1 MIEGSKY
8 CSDVMK
14 KHLNKEIVITNKDNE
29 YFPNSTKCWIC
40 DDDYI
45 DTNVKVRDY
54 FHITRTYSALHLEIV
69 ISMLNSIIK
78 FCSYLTL

>member
-8 CSDVMK
+8 YSDVMK
-14 KHLNKEIVITNKDNE
+14 KHLNKEIVMTNKDNE

-45 DTNVKVRDY
+45 DTNVK
-54 FHITRTYSALHLEIV
+54 
-69 ISMLNSIIK
+69 
-78 FCSYLTL
+78 